1 MPSKSNRYLE
11 AFKEGSNLVGLTTL
25 VAASAALLTP
35 LPLVAGL
42 VAEAAYLL
50 FVPDSKWYA
59 SRLSRKS
66 DAEVEQ
72 RRRQL
77 KDQTLPLLDPD
88 MQGRFT
94 RLEEI
99 RRQID
104 TQAQQDQ
111 KWFQEVLRKLDYLLE
126 KFLLFGAKEAEFRN
140 YLGNVW
146 LDECS
151 ERSRQPGPRP
161 PLPRVGGNRPSSAP
175 PRSSQSPRVPAPPM
189 DRVAQLVKDIQA
201 SYSAAVAQ
209 VETLRKDETDENTK
223 MVLDKRVEV
232 LQQRTEGVG
241 KIGRILTNLQY
252 QLSLLE
258 DTFGLINDQ
267 IRARSPEQVL
277 ADIDGVVYQTD
288 SMTKLLDELA
298 PFEPTN
304 A

>member
-11 AFKEGSNLVGLTTL
+11 AFKEGSNLVSLTTL

-59 SRLSRKS
+59 SRLSRRS
-66 DAEVEQ
+66 DAEVEM
-72 RRRQL
+72 RRQQL
-77 KDQTLPLLDPD
+77 KAQTLPLLDPE

-99 RRQID
+99 RRQINA
-104 TQAQQDQ
+104 QALADQ

-126 KFLLFGAKEAEFRN
+126 KFLLFGAKEAEFRA

-146 LDECS
+146 LDECGQNS
-151 ERSRQPGPRP
+151 SRPNARQSSYPRA
-161 PLPRVGGNRPSSAP
+161 GGRPSSAL
-175 PRSSQSPRVPAPPM
+175 RAQQAQRVPPPPF
-189 DRVAQLVKDIQA
+189 DRVAQLVKDVQA
-201 SYSAAVAQ
+201 SYGPEVAE
-209 VETLRKDETDENTK
+209 VEGLRQDEQDENTK

-252 QLSLLE
+252 QLALLE

-267 IRARSPEQVL
+267 IRARSSPPSR
-277 ADIDGVVYQTD
+277 AGAF
-288 SMTKLLDELA
+288 SA
-298 PFEPTN
+298 SSGSRSSSR
-304 A
+304 

>member
-1 MPSKSNRYLE
+1 MPNKPNRYLE

-59 SRLSRKS
+59 SRLSRRN
-66 DAEVEQ
+66 DAEVEA
-72 RRRQL
+72 RRQQL

-99 RRQID
+99 RRQIN

-126 KFLLFGAKEAEFRN
+126 KFLLFGAKEGEFRA

-151 ERSRQPGPRP
+151 ERNRQSAARP
-161 PLPRVGGNRPSSAP
+161 PLPRVGGGRPSSAT
-175 PRSSQSPRVPAPPM
+175 PRSGQSPRIPAPPA
-189 DRVAQLVKDIQA
+189 DRVGQLVKDIQA
-201 SYSAAVAQ
+201 SYAADVAQ
-209 VETLRKDETDENTK
+209 VETLRQDETDENTK

-252 QLSLLE
+252 QLALLE

-298 PFEPTN
+298 PFEQM
-304 A
+304 AA

>member
-1 MPSKSNRYLE
+1 MPNKSNRYLE

-59 SRLSRKS
+59 SRLSRRN

-72 RRRQL
+72 RRQL
-77 KDQTLPLLDPD
+77 LKYQTLPLLDSE

-99 RRQID
+99 RRQIN

-111 KWFQEVLRKLDYLLE
+111 KWFLEVLRKLDYLLE
-126 KFLLFGAKEAEFRN
+126 KFLLFAAKEAEFRA

-151 ERSRQPGPRP
+151 ERNRQTGARQ
-161 PLPRVGGNRPSSAP
+161 PLPRVGAGRPSSASSRSAQA
-175 PRSSQSPRVPAPPM
+175 PRIPAPPM

-201 SYSAAVAQ
+201 SYAAEVAQ
-209 VETLRKDETDENTK
+209 VETLRKDEADENTK
-223 MVLDKRVEV
+223 MVLDKRIEV

-298 PFEPTN
+298 PFEQMT

>member
-1 MPSKSNRYLE
+1 MESKSNRYLE
-11 AFKEGSNLVGLTTL
+11 AFKEGSNLVSLTTL

-59 SRLSRKS
+59 SRLSRRS
-66 DAEVEQ
+66 DAEVEL
-72 RRRQL
+72 RRQQL
-77 KDQTLPLLDPD
+77 KAQTLPLLDPA
-88 MQGRFT
+88 MQARFT

-99 RRQID
+99 RRQIN

-126 KFLLFGAKEAEFRN
+126 KFLLFGAKEGEFRA

-151 ERSRQPGPRP
+151 QNNPQANTRRD
-161 PLPRVGGNRPSSAP
+161 LPRAGGRPSSASRSAQA
-175 PRSSQSPRVPAPPM
+175 PRIPAPPM
-189 DRVAQLVKDIQA
+189 DRVAQLVKDVQA
-201 SYSAAVAQ
+201 SYEAEVVQ
-209 VETLRKDETDENTK
+209 VQGLLKSEQDENTK
-223 MVLDKRVEV
+223 MVLDKRIEV

-252 QLSLLE
+252 QLALLE

-298 PFEPTN
+298 PFEQM
-304 A
+304 AA

>member
-1 MPSKSNRYLE
+1 MANKPNRYLE
-11 AFKEGSNLVGLTTL
+11 AFKENSNLVGLSTL

-59 SRLSRKS
+59 SRMSRRS

-72 RRRQL
+72 RRQQL
-77 KDQTLPLLDPD
+77 KAQTLPLLDPA

-99 RRQID
+99 RRQIN

-126 KFLLFGAKEAEFRN
+126 KFLLFGAKEAEFRA

-146 LDECS
+146 LDECGQNS
-151 ERSRQPGPRP
+151 PHLGARPQYPRAGGGRQ
-161 PLPRVGGNRPSSAP
+161 SSA
-175 PRSSQSPRVPAPPM
+175 PRSSQAPRSIPPPPM
-189 DRVAQLVKDIQA
+189 DRVAQLVKDVQA
-201 SYSAAVAQ
+201 SYTSEVSE
-209 VETLRKDETDENTK
+209 VEVLRKDEQDENTK
-223 MVLDKRVEV
+223 MVLDKRIEV

-252 QLSLLE
+252 QLALLE

-298 PFEPTN
+298 PFEQM
-304 A
+304 AA